1 MKFEEYKTLGFTN
14 WCVENRTTVYIFTVI
29 ITLAGW
35 LVYSNLPKEQFPDI
49 KVPQVYINTVYFG
62 TAPADIENLINKP
75 IEKQLKS
82 LNGVKSVKSNALND
96 VSVILV
102 EFLPEVNSEVALQ
115 RVRDAIDKSKQD
127 LPVKLDA
134 GPTAQNVEF
143 SEFPIMN
150 VNLAGNF
157 PLQKLKDYAED
168 LQDAFEG
175 LPEIS
180 RVDIV
185 GALEREIQINVDL
198 ARMQSSGLTFYDIQ
212 QAVQGENINISGGEL
227 NVNDVRRTLR
237 VKGEFT
243 DVAQMRELQIRTS
256 TGATVR
262 LGDVAQ
268 VEDSYE
274 ERQDFARLNNKSV
287 VTLNVIKRAGTNL
300 ISASE
305 GIEKIIEEYKTNQ
318 LPAGLN
324 VIITADQSERTKA
337 DIHDLINTVILGF
350 IFVVLVLMFFMGV
363 RDAIFVGLSVPL
375 STLVAFVCFPLVGP
389 LIGSV
394 FTLNTLVLFA
404 FLLGLGIV
412 VDDAIVVIE
421 NTHRLF
427 NQHKDWDIK
436 QAVKAAAGEVFVPV
450 LSGTLT
456 TIAPFFPL
464 LFWPGIVG
472 EFMKFLPITLIIT
485 LFASLFVAYVMN
497 PVFAVTFMQRHDDQH
512 GAHVEVNH
520 RKAIFKPTISLLAV
534 ALVGYLIHRGVGN
547 FFIFLLLLY
556 YFNHFILTP
565 RILVPFQE
573 RMLPKLQHGYRNLI
587 SWVITGYRPVFAVG
601 AAITLLI
608 ISFIAVSIRQPAVVF
623 FPSGE
628 PDYVYIYNVMPV
640 GTDAV
645 VTDKTTREIERR
657 VFKILQENK
666 AMGAVNSV
674 ISNVGKNAGDP
685 FNPDRSDTPHKSKVT
700 IAFVKSVDRNGVSS
714 QAMLEKIRTAV
725 QGIPGTEIS
734 VEREQ
739 NGPAT
744 GKPIQIEISGDE
756 FEPLMK
762 IEKEFRQKIKEA
774 GIEGIDQLKSD
785 LITNKP
791 EIIVQI
797 DRIKAEREGI
807 SSQQIAGSIRT
818 ALFGL
823 EISKFRDSKDE
834 YPIMLRLKPD
844 DRSQIERLLS
854 QEIVYRD
861 MNMGGQLRKVPLSA
875 VATISYSTTYS
886 QINRKNQQRV
896 ITLSS
901 DIVPGANANAI
912 NLQITQV
919 MNQMELPNGY
929 HIQLGGEQEAQA
941 ETTDFLVVAFLGAI
955 MLIYLI
961 LATQFNSAVKPI
973 IIFSTILL
981 SLIGVLLG
989 FSIFNQSFSVIMS
1002 GVGIF
1007 ALAGIVIKN
1016 GILLIEFTEELRQR
1030 GFPLRRAIIEA
1041 GGIRMTPVLLTASA
1055 VILGLI
1061 PLAIGLTIDFAGF
1074 FSDLA
1079 PNIVIGGDSAVFW
1092 NILAWTIIYG
1102 VIFSTILTLVIVP
1115 CLYYIN
1121 EKVRMKWF
1129 GKVDPAEGMTMPE
1142 SAEAAI

>member
-1 MKFEEYKTLGFTN
+1 MKPEHIKTLSFTN
-14 WCVENRTTVYIFTVI
+14 WCVENRTTVYIFTFI
-29 ITLAGW
+29 ITLGGW
-35 LVYSNLPKEQFPDI
+35 LVYNNLPKEQFPDI

-75 IEKQLKS
+75 VEKQLKS
-82 LNGVKSVKSNALND
+82 ITGVKSVKSNALND

-102 EFLPEVNSEVALQ
+102 EFLPDVTSEVALQ
-115 RVRDAIDKSKQD
+115 RVRDAIDKAKQD
-127 LPVKLDA
+127 LPQQLDA

-150 VNLAGNF
+150 VNLAGDY
-157 PLQKLKDYAED
+157 PLQRLKDYAED
-168 LQDAFEG
+168 LQDKFEG

-198 ARMQSSGLTFYDIQ
+198 ARMQSSGLTFFDIQ
-212 QAVQGENINISGGEL
+212 QAVAGENINISGGEL
-227 NVNDVRRTLR
+227 NVDNVRRTLR
-237 VKGEFT
+237 VKGEFAG
-243 DVAQMRELQIRTS
+243 VQQIQNLQIRTS

-262 LGDVAQ
+262 LGDVAE
-268 VEDSYE
+268 VVDSYE
-274 ERQDFARLNNKSV
+274 ERQDFARLDNQSV
-287 VTLNVIKRAGTNL
+287 VTLNVIKRAGANL

-305 GIEKIIEEYKTNQ
+305 SIEKIIEESKESEFPQ
-318 LPAGLN
+318 GLQ
-324 VIITADQSERTKA
+324 VKITADQSERTKA

-375 STLVAFVCFPLVGP
+375 SALVAFVCFPLVGP
-389 LIGSV
+389 IIGSL

-421 NTHRLF
+421 NTHRLY
-427 NQHKDWDIK
+427 NEHKDWDIK

-472 EFMKFLPITLIIT
+472 EFMKFLPITLIIL

-497 PVFAVTFMQRHDDQH
+497 PVFAVTFMKRHDEELNDRETKSHWQQL
-512 GAHVEVNH
+512 
-520 RKAIFKPTISLLAV
+520 RMPTFVLLGLAV
-534 ALVGYLIHRGVGN
+534 IGYLIERGVGN
-547 FFIFLLLLY
+547 FFVFILLLY
-556 YFNHFILTP
+556 VFNHFILTP
-565 RILVPFQE
+565 KILVPFQDKA
-573 RMLPKLQHGYRNLI
+573 LPRFRNAYRRVV
-587 SWVITGYRPVFAVG
+587 SWVITGYRPVFAVLATVG
-601 AAITLLI
+601 LLI
-608 ISFIAVSIRQPAVVF
+608 ATVFITIIGDPKAVF

-628 PDYVYIYNVMPV
+628 PDYIYIYNVMPV
-640 GTDAV
+640 GTDAR
-645 VTDKTTREIERR
+645 VTDATTKEIEKR
-657 VFKILQENK
+657 VFQVLKQNDATDI
-666 AMGAVNSV
+666 VNSV

-700 IAFVKSVDRNGVSS
+700 VAFVKGTERHGILTSEL
-714 QAMLEKIRTAV
+714 LEKVRASV
-725 QGIPGTEIS
+725 QGIAGTEIS
-734 VEREQ
+734 VERE
-739 NGPAT
+739 NTGPQT
-744 GKPIQIEISGDE
+744 GKPIQVEIAGEE
-756 FEPLMK
+756 FADLQRL
-762 IEKEFRQKIKEA
+762 EKEFRQNVKES

-785 LITNKP
+785 LVTNKP
-791 EIIVQI
+791 EIVVEI
-797 DRIKAEREGI
+797 DREKAQREGI
-807 SSQQIAGSIRT
+807 SSQQIAGAIRT

-823 EISKFRDSKDE
+823 EISKFRDAKDE

-854 QEIVYRD
+854 QNVVYRD
-861 MNMGGQLRKVPLSA
+861 MNLGGQLRQVPLSS
-875 VATISYSTTYS
+875 VTNISYSTTFS
-886 QINRKNQQRV
+886 QINRKNQERV

-901 DIVPGANANAI
+901 DIVPGANANEI
-912 NLQITQV
+912 NQQLVQV
-919 MNQMELPNGY
+919 IEQMEVPNGY
-929 HIQLGGEQEAQA
+929 TIRLGGEQESQQ
-941 ETTDFLVVAFLGAI
+941 ETIDFLSVAFLGAI
-955 MLIYLI
+955 LLIYLI
-961 LATQFNSAVKPI
+961 LATQFNSTVKPL

-989 FSIFNQSFSVIMS
+989 FTLFDQTFSFIMS

-1030 GFPLRRAIIEA
+1030 GYGLKEAIVEA

-1055 VILGLI
+1055 VVLGLI
-1061 PLAIGLTIDFAGF
+1061 PLAVGLTIDFASL
-1074 FSDLA
+1074 FSNFD

-1102 VIFSTILTLVIVP
+1102 VIFSTVLTLVIVP
-1115 CLYYIN
+1115 CMYYLS
-1121 EKVRMKWF
+1121 ERFRQWLL
-1129 GKVDPAEGMTMPE
+1129 GKKAQPQPQPEAEY
-1142 SAEAAI
+1142 SQA